1 MKLQKLGG
9 IAALIEALAY
19 IVGFAVLITFLSPED
34 AATMSRI
41 ERLTFEVENLLILQ
55 LWYLFIYVVFGI
67 VLVVL
72 ATALHEQLKSHSPS
86 TVNIASVLAFIWSG
100 MVISSGMIASIG
112 LGNVAQ
118 ILEVDPKQALYIW
131 EVLGILQD
139 AIGGGVEVVGG
150 IWVLLISWVAMRHSA
165 LTKAVNYVGLV
176 VGCAGLLTIIPA
188 FTDLGAIFGLGQ
200 IAWFVLLGIY
210 MLRDVNNS
218 ATESF
223 TPQ

>member
-72 ATALHEQLKSHSPS
+72 ATALHEHLKSHSPS
-86 TVNIASVLAFIWSG
+86 TINIASVLAFIWSG

-118 ILEVDPKQALYIW
+118 ILEADPKQALYIW

-150 IWVLLISWVAMRHSA
+150 IWVLLISWVAIRHSV
-165 LTKAVNYVGLV
+165 LSKAVNYVGLV